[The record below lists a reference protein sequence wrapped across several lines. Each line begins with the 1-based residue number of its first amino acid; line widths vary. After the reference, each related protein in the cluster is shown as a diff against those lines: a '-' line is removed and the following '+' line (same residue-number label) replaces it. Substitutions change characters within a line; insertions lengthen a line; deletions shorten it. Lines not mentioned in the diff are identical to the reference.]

1 MVGIIYKYIS
11 PSGKVYI
18 GQTTNESRRRKTFFN
33 LNKSYGGDKIDSARR
48 KYGPENFRYEII
60 YKNKFKSTKEAQLK
74 LDELEEYYIKLY
86 NSYKLGYNMT
96 YGGYTTTGFKFTE
109 EQKKNMSQL
118 RIGKKLR
125 PRTEKEKEYHSNI
138 MKEKWST
145 AEYRI
150 LHEKI
155 NSSIEHKLKVSE
167 SLKGENNGM
176 YGKKHTLS
184 AREKMSKSRYGENNI
199 WYGRIKSQ
207 EYREKIKNSLKK
219 YYEKHKVSNETKE
232 KISQKVSTP
241 VSQFTINGTFIQS
254 FASATL
260 ASVAL
265 NIDSSCIVKVCKR
278 KRKSAGG
285 YLWKYTNS
293 NESKITWEDAINSPD
308 WLNISEIIKLTK
320 RNRNVI
326 YYHIKKHGVPFI
338 INGRKRLIHKP
349 TLLQIIKD

>member
-1 MVGIIYKYIS
+1 
-11 PSGKVYI
+11 
-18 GQTTNESRRRKTFFN
+18 
-33 LNKSYGGDKIDSARR
+33 
-48 KYGPENFRYEII
+48 
-60 YKNKFKSTKEAQLK
+60 
-74 LDELEEYYIKLY
+74 
-86 NSYKLGYNMT
+86 
-96 YGGYTTTGFKFTE
+96 
-109 EQKKNMSQL
+109 
-118 RIGKKLR
+118 
-125 PRTEKEKEYHSNI
+125 

-265 NIDSSCIVKVCKR
+265 NIDSSCIVKVCKK